1 MAQPSRERAAGS
13 FVQLN
18 FNWIFNG
25 LPWLPLLRPAPSPLS
40 GCLFYIVCKDSRF
53 GIELKVLLTSSVLK
67 YLVTRRSE
75 MEIPKPAANEG
86 KVRQGRRQACGM
98 WHAGE
103 VQCEGGGVEWKK
115 LSWLSKNFVKAIYSY

>member
-1 MAQPSRERAAGS
+1 MAQPSRERAAGA

-25 LPWLPLLRPAPSPLS
+25 LPGLPLSLSLFLSS
-40 GCLFYIVCKDSRF
+40 GCLFILCARIPGF

-67 YLVTRRSE
+67 YLVTRRSK
-75 MEIPKPAANEG
+75 MEIPKPAANGG

-98 WHAGE
+98 WQVA
-103 VQCEGGGVEWKK
+103 CR
-115 LSWLSKNFVKAIYSY
+115 